1 MITEQ
6 VNFNHIIHLKPN
18 NKYKVFHQDTITY
31 QLTDGKIDD
40 TNINIIKTN
49 RNNIQISGILN
60 LNDKTKYGYHNNKPY
75 IMFIP
80 FNSNFPNFLVPYNKY
95 SKYSKIISIKFIE
108 WNDKHKYPIGEIVN
122 VYGDIDPVN
131 LLSCK
136 ELYSNSLLYYC
147 GYYDIKRSNFNKKI
161 SVEQLNELNNLYQN
175 QLLISPFHTKPSYDF
190 KIICNIDPIN
200 CLDIDDMISYSDGIV
215 GIHITDVVYV
225 LKFISESKIVDFSLE
240 QLYKTYFQKELFTT
254 VYPDK
259 SKPYNILSDDII
271 SSFLSLNPMTE
282 RFVWSL
288 YIHFDN
294 NQINK
299 IELKP
304 EIMKNLKSYTYDD
317 NIDNQYIKDVIS
329 FCQKYGSKTYPSLY
343 SSYENHETNL
353 HYVVSLLMIIMN
365 SYVGNYLIDDHLA
378 IYRTGTYTLN
388 NQTNLHQMMNIN
400 NYLHFTSP
408 IRRFIDQYNH
418 IRLYNKM
425 FNHKIVDI
433 NMDINLV
440 TDINRSLYDMKVL
453 GNHYKILKL
462 IDKDVN
468 YYDGVLLEISY
479 TDNSILYLKWLINDD
494 IKIVD
499 TIFNPYL
506 DIDNVGNDDS
516 YTFYNRLKTD
526 EYIILK
532 KGDKYR
538 LNVRFN
544 LLKSIQ
550 MPKVIIDYFMDD

>member
-6 VNFNHIIHLKPN
+6 INFNVFSSFKPN
-18 NKYKVFHQDTITY
+18 NKHKIFHLDTISY
-31 QLTDGKIDD
+31 QLIDD
-40 TNINIIKTN
+40 QIDNINIIKTD
-49 RNNIQISGILN
+49 RNKIQICGILN
-60 LNDKTKYGYHNNKPY
+60 LNDKTKYGYHNSKPY

-80 FNSNFPNFLVPYNKY
+80 FNNNFPNFLVPYNKY
-95 SKYSKIISIKFIE
+95 CKNNKIISIKFIK
-108 WNDKHKYPIGEIVN
+108 WSDKYPIGEIIN
-122 VYGDIDPVN
+122 VYGDIDPVH

-136 ELYSNSLLYYC
+136 EIYSNSLLYYC
-147 GYYDIKRSNFNKKI
+147 GYYDIRRTNFNKKI
-161 SVEQLNELNNLYQN
+161 SVEQLDRLNNLYQN
-175 QLLISPFHTKPSYDF
+175 QLLSSPYHTKPSYDF
-190 KIICNIDPIN
+190 KMICNIDPIN
-200 CLDIDDMISYSDGIV
+200 CLDIDDIISCTDGII

-225 LKFISESKIVDFSLE
+225 LKFISDSKIVDFSLE
-240 QLYKTYFQKELFTT
+240 QLYDTYFKKEIFTT

-271 SSFLSLNPMTE
+271 NSFLSLNPMTE

-288 YIHFDN
+288 YIHYDN
-294 NQINK
+294 DQINK

-304 EIMKNLKSYTYDD
+304 EIMKNFKSYTYDD
-317 NIDNQYIKDVIS
+317 NIDNQYIKNVIS
-329 FCQKYGSKTYPSLY
+329 FCLKYGSKTYPSLY

-353 HYVVSLLMIIMN
+353 HYVISLLMIIMN
-365 SYVGNYLIDDHLA
+365 SYVGNYLIDDQLA

-388 NQTNLHQMMNIN
+388 NNSNLHQMMNIN

-425 FNHKIVDI
+425 FNYKIVDI

-440 TDINRSLYDMKVL
+440 MDINRSLYDMKVL
-453 GNHYKILKL
+453 GNNYKRLKL
-462 IDKDVN
+462 INHDVN
-468 YYDGVLLEISY
+468 YYDGMLLEIKY
-479 TDNSILYLKWLINDD
+479 TKETSILYLKWLINDD

-506 DIDNVGNDDS
+506 DIEDDS
-516 YTFYNRLKTD
+516 YIFYNRLKTD

-532 KGDKYR
+532 KGGKYR

-550 MPKVIIDYFMDD
+550 IPKVIIDYFMND

>member
-6 VNFNHIIHLKPN
+6 INFNVFSSFKPN
-18 NKYKVFHQDTITY
+18 NKHKIFHLDTISY
-31 QLTDGKIDD
+31 QLIDD
-40 TNINIIKTN
+40 QIDNINIIKTD
-49 RNNIQISGILN
+49 RNKIQICGILN
-60 LNDKTKYGYHNNKPY
+60 LNDKTKYGYHNSKPY

-80 FNSNFPNFLVPYNKY
+80 FNNNFPNFLVPYNKY
-95 SKYSKIISIKFIE
+95 CKNNKIISIKFIK
-108 WNDKHKYPIGEIVN
+108 WSDKYPIGEIIN
-122 VYGDIDPVN
+122 VYGDIDPVH

-136 ELYSNSLLYYC
+136 EIYSNSLLYYC
-147 GYYDIKRSNFNKKI
+147 GYYDIRRTNFNKKI
-161 SVEQLNELNNLYQN
+161 SVEQLDRLNNLYQN
-175 QLLISPFHTKPSYDF
+175 QLLSSPYHTKPSYDF
-190 KIICNIDPIN
+190 KMICNIDPIN
-200 CLDIDDMISYSDGIV
+200 CLDIDDMISCTDGII

-225 LKFISESKIVDFSLE
+225 LKFISDSKIVDFSLE
-240 QLYKTYFQKELFTT
+240 QLYDTYFKKEIFTT

-271 SSFLSLNPMTE
+271 NNFLSLNPMTE

-288 YIHFDN
+288 YIHYDN
-294 NQINK
+294 DQINK

-304 EIMKNLKSYTYDD
+304 EIMKNFKSYTYDD
-317 NIDNQYIKDVIS
+317 NIDNQYIKNVIS
-329 FCQKYGSKTYPSLY
+329 FCLKYGSKTYPSLY

-353 HYVVSLLMIIMN
+353 HYVISLLMIIMN
-365 SYVGNYLIDDHLA
+365 SYVGNYLIDDNLA

-388 NQTNLHQMMNIN
+388 NNSNLHQMMNIN

-425 FNHKIVDI
+425 FNYKIVDI

-440 TDINRSLYDMKVL
+440 MDINRSLYDMKVL
-453 GNHYKILKL
+453 GNNYKRLKL
-462 IDKDVN
+462 INQDVN
-468 YYDGVLLEISY
+468 YYDGMLLEIKY
-479 TDNSILYLKWLINDD
+479 TKESSILYLKWLINDD

-506 DIDNVGNDDS
+506 DIEDDS
-516 YTFYNRLKTD
+516 YIFYNRLKTD

-532 KGDKYR
+532 KGGKYR

-550 MPKVIIDYFMDD
+550 IPKVIIDYFMND

>member
-6 VNFNHIIHLKPN
+6 INFNVFSSFKAN
-18 NKYKVFHQDTITY
+18 NKYKIFHLDTISY
-31 QLTDGKIDD
+31 QLIDD
-40 TNINIIKTN
+40 QIDNINIIKTD
-49 RNNIQISGILN
+49 RNKIQICGILN
-60 LNDKTKYGYHNNKPY
+60 LNDKTKYGYHNSKPY

-80 FNSNFPNFLVPYNKY
+80 FNNNFPNFLVPYNKY
-95 SKYSKIISIKFIE
+95 CKNNKIISIKFIK
-108 WNDKHKYPIGEIVN
+108 WSDKYPIGEIIN
-122 VYGDIDPVN
+122 VYGDIDPVH

-136 ELYSNSLLYYC
+136 EIYSNSLLYYC
-147 GYYDIKRSNFNKKI
+147 GYYDIRRTNFNKKI
-161 SVEQLNELNNLYQN
+161 SVEQLNKLNDLYQN
-175 QLLISPFHTKPSYDF
+175 QLLSTPYHTKPSYDF
-190 KIICNIDPIN
+190 KMICNIDPIN
-200 CLDIDDMISYSDGIV
+200 CLDIDDMISCTDGII

-225 LKFISESKIVDFSLE
+225 LKFISDSKIVDFSLE
-240 QLYKTYFQKELFTT
+240 QLYDTYFKKEIFTT

-271 SSFLSLNPMTE
+271 NNFLSLNPMTE

-288 YIHFDN
+288 YIHYDN
-294 NQINK
+294 DQINK

-304 EIMKNLKSYTYDD
+304 EIMKNFKSYTYDD
-317 NIDNQYIKDVIS
+317 NIDNQYIKNVIS
-329 FCQKYGSKTYPSLY
+329 FCLKYGSKTYPSLY

-353 HYVVSLLMIIMN
+353 HYVISLLMIIMN
-365 SYVGNYLIDDHLA
+365 SYVGNYLIDDNLA

-388 NQTNLHQMMNIN
+388 NNSNLHQMMNIN

-425 FNHKIVDI
+425 FNYKIVDI

-440 TDINRSLYDMKVL
+440 MDINRSLYDMKVL
-453 GNHYKILKL
+453 GNNYKRLKL
-462 IDKDVN
+462 INHDVN
-468 YYDGVLLEISY
+468 YYDGMLLEIKY
-479 TDNSILYLKWLINDD
+479 TKETSILYLKWLINDD

-506 DIDNVGNDDS
+506 DIENDS
-516 YTFYNRLKTD
+516 YIFYNRLKTD

-532 KGDKYR
+532 KGGKYR

-550 MPKVIIDYFMDD
+550 IPKVIIDYFMND

>member
-6 VNFNHIIHLKPN
+6 INFNVFSSFKPN
-18 NKYKVFHQDTITY
+18 NKHKIFHLDTISY
-31 QLTDGKIDD
+31 QLIDD
-40 TNINIIKTN
+40 QIDNINIIKTD
-49 RNNIQISGILN
+49 RNKIQICGILN
-60 LNDKTKYGYHNNKPY
+60 LNDKTKYGYHNSKPY

-80 FNSNFPNFLVPYNKY
+80 FNNNFPNFLVPYNKY
-95 SKYSKIISIKFIE
+95 CKNNKIISIKFIK
-108 WNDKHKYPIGEIVN
+108 WSDKYPIGEIIN
-122 VYGDIDPVN
+122 VYGDIDPVH

-136 ELYSNSLLYYC
+136 EIYSNSLLYYC
-147 GYYDIKRSNFNKKI
+147 GYYDIRRTNFNKKI
-161 SVEQLNELNNLYQN
+161 SVEQLNKLNDLYQN
-175 QLLISPFHTKPSYDF
+175 QLLSTPYHTKPSYDF
-190 KIICNIDPIN
+190 KMICNIDPIN
-200 CLDIDDMISYSDGIV
+200 CLDIDDMISCTDGII

-225 LKFISESKIVDFSLE
+225 LKFISDSKIVDFSLE
-240 QLYKTYFQKELFTT
+240 QLYDTYFKKEIFTT

-271 SSFLSLNPMTE
+271 NNFLSLNPMTE

-288 YIHFDN
+288 YIHYDN
-294 NQINK
+294 DQINK

-304 EIMKNLKSYTYDD
+304 EIMKNFKSYTYDD
-317 NIDNQYIKDVIS
+317 NIDNQYIKNVIS
-329 FCQKYGSKTYPSLY
+329 FCLKYGSKTYPSLY

-353 HYVVSLLMIIMN
+353 HYVISLLMIIMN
-365 SYVGNYLIDDHLA
+365 SYVGNYLIDDNLA

-388 NQTNLHQMMNIN
+388 NNSNLHQMMNIN

-425 FNHKIVDI
+425 FNYKIVDI

-440 TDINRSLYDMKVL
+440 MNINRSLYDMKVL
-453 GNHYKILKL
+453 GNNYKRLKL
-462 IDKDVN
+462 INQDVN
-468 YYDGVLLEISY
+468 YYDGMLLEIKY
-479 TDNSILYLKWLINDD
+479 TKESSILYLKWLINDD

-506 DIDNVGNDDS
+506 DIENDS
-516 YTFYNRLKTD
+516 YIFYNRLKTD

-532 KGDKYR
+532 KGGKYK

-550 MPKVIIDYFMDD
+550 IPKVIIDYFMND

>member
-6 VNFNHIIHLKPN
+6 VNFNVFSSFKPN
-18 NKYKVFHQDTITY
+18 NKHKIFHLDTISY
-31 QLTDGKIDD
+31 QLIDD
-40 TNINIIKTN
+40 QIDNINIIKTD
-49 RNNIQISGILN
+49 RNKIQISGILN
-60 LNDKTKYGYHNNKPY
+60 LNDKTKYGYHNSKPY

-80 FNSNFPNFLVPYNKY
+80 FNNNFPNFLVPYNKY
-95 SKYSKIISIKFIE
+95 CKNNKIISIKFIK
-108 WNDKHKYPIGEIVN
+108 WSDKYPIGEIIN
-122 VYGDIDPVN
+122 VYGDIDPLH
-131 LLSCK
+131 LLSSK
-136 ELYSNSLLYYC
+136 DIYSNSLLYYC
-147 GYYDIKRSNFNKKI
+147 GYYDIRRSNFNKKI
-161 SVEQLNELNNLYQN
+161 SVEQLNKLNDLYQN
-175 QLLISPFHTKPSYDF
+175 QLLSTPYHTKPSYEF
-190 KIICNIDPIN
+190 KMICNIDPIN
-200 CLDIDDMISYSDGIV
+200 CLDIDDMISYSDGII

-225 LKFISESKIVDFSLE
+225 LKFISDSKIVDFSLE
-240 QLYKTYFQKELFTT
+240 ELYDTYFKKELFTT

-271 SSFLSLNPMTE
+271 NSFLSLNPMTE

-294 NQINK
+294 DQINR

-317 NIDNQYIKDVIS
+317 NINNQHIKNIIS

-343 SSYENHETNL
+343 SSYDNNETNL
-353 HYVVSLLMIIMN
+353 HYVISLLMIIMN
-365 SYVGNYLIDDHLA
+365 NYVGNYLIDDNLA

-388 NQTNLHQMMNIN
+388 NKNNLHQMMNIN

-425 FNHKIVDI
+425 FNYKIVDI
-433 NMDINLV
+433 NMDITLV
-440 TDINRSLYDMKVL
+440 NDINRSLYDMKIL
-453 GNHYKILKL
+453 GNHYKTLKL
-462 IDKDVN
+462 INQDIN
-468 YYDGVLLEISY
+468 YYDGVLLDIKY
-479 TDNSILYLKWLINDD
+479 TKETNILYLKWLINDE

-506 DIDNVGNDDS
+506 DNEDDS
-516 YTFYNRLKTD
+516 YIFYNRLKTD

-532 KGDKYR
+532 KGGKYR
-538 LNVRFN
+538 LNIRFN

-550 MPKVIIDYFMDD
+550 MPKVIIDYFMND

>member
-6 VNFNHIIHLKPN
+6 INFNVFSSFKPN
-18 NKYKVFHQDTITY
+18 NKHKIFHLDTISY
-31 QLTDGKIDD
+31 QLIDD
-40 TNINIIKTN
+40 QIDNINIIKTD
-49 RNNIQISGILN
+49 RNKIQICGILN
-60 LNDKTKYGYHNNKPY
+60 LNDKTKYGYHNSKPY

-80 FNSNFPNFLVPYNKY
+80 FNNNFPNFLVPYNKY
-95 SKYSKIISIKFIE
+95 CKNNKIISIKFIK
-108 WNDKHKYPIGEIVN
+108 WSDKYPIGEIIN
-122 VYGDIDPVN
+122 VYGDIDPVH

-136 ELYSNSLLYYC
+136 EIYSNSLLYYC
-147 GYYDIKRSNFNKKI
+147 GYYDIRRTNFNKKI
-161 SVEQLNELNNLYQN
+161 SVEQLDRLNNLYQN
-175 QLLISPFHTKPSYDF
+175 QLLSTPYHTKPSYDF
-190 KIICNIDPIN
+190 KMICNIDPIN
-200 CLDIDDMISYSDGIV
+200 CLDIDDMISCTDGII

-225 LKFISESKIVDFSLE
+225 LKFISDSKIVDFSLE
-240 QLYKTYFQKELFTT
+240 QLYDTYFKKEIFTT

-271 SSFLSLNPMTE
+271 NNFLSLNPMTE

-288 YIHFDN
+288 YIHYDN
-294 NQINK
+294 DQINK

-304 EIMKNLKSYTYDD
+304 EIMKNFKSYTYDD
-317 NIDNQYIKDVIS
+317 NIDNQYIKNVIS
-329 FCQKYGSKTYPSLY
+329 FCLKYGSKTYPSLY

-353 HYVVSLLMIIMN
+353 HYVISLLMIIMN
-365 SYVGNYLIDDHLA
+365 SYVGNYLIDDNLA

-388 NQTNLHQMMNIN
+388 NNSNLHQMMNIN

-425 FNHKIVDI
+425 FNYKIVDI

-440 TDINRSLYDMKVL
+440 MNINRSLYDMKVL
-453 GNHYKILKL
+453 GNNYKRLKL
-462 IDKDVN
+462 INQDVN
-468 YYDGVLLEISY
+468 YYDGMLLEIKY
-479 TDNSILYLKWLINDD
+479 TKESSILYLKWLINDD

-506 DIDNVGNDDS
+506 DIEDDS
-516 YTFYNRLKTD
+516 YIFYNRLKTD

-532 KGDKYR
+532 KGGKYR

-550 MPKVIIDYFMDD
+550 IPKVIIDYFMND

>member
-6 VNFNHIIHLKPN
+6 INFNVFSSFKPN
-18 NKYKVFHQDTITY
+18 NKHKIFHLDTISY
-31 QLTDGKIDD
+31 QLIDD
-40 TNINIIKTN
+40 QIDNINIIKTD
-49 RNNIQISGILN
+49 RNKIQICGILN
-60 LNDKTKYGYHNNKPY
+60 LNDKTKYGYHNSKPY

-80 FNSNFPNFLVPYNKY
+80 FNNNFPNFLVPYNKY
-95 SKYSKIISIKFIE
+95 CKNNKIISIKFIK
-108 WNDKHKYPIGEIVN
+108 WSDKYPIGEIIN
-122 VYGDIDPVN
+122 VYGDIDPVH

-136 ELYSNSLLYYC
+136 EIYSNSLLYYC
-147 GYYDIKRSNFNKKI
+147 GYYDIRRTNFNKKI
-161 SVEQLNELNNLYQN
+161 SVEQLNKLNDLYQN
-175 QLLISPFHTKPSYDF
+175 QLLSTPYHTKPSYDF
-190 KIICNIDPIN
+190 KMICNIDPIN
-200 CLDIDDMISYSDGIV
+200 CLDIDDMISCTDGII

-225 LKFISESKIVDFSLE
+225 LKFISDSKIVDFSLE
-240 QLYKTYFQKELFTT
+240 QLYDTYFKKEIFTT

-271 SSFLSLNPMTE
+271 NNFLSLNPMTE

-288 YIHFDN
+288 YIHYDN
-294 NQINK
+294 DQINK

-304 EIMKNLKSYTYDD
+304 EIMKNFKSYTYDD
-317 NIDNQYIKDVIS
+317 NIDNQYIKNVIS
-329 FCQKYGSKTYPSLY
+329 FCLKYGSKTYPSLY

-353 HYVVSLLMIIMN
+353 HYVISLLMIIMN
-365 SYVGNYLIDDHLA
+365 SYVGNYLIDDNLA

-388 NQTNLHQMMNIN
+388 NNSNLHQMMNIN

-425 FNHKIVDI
+425 FNYKIVDI

-440 TDINRSLYDMKVL
+440 MNINRSLYDMKVL
-453 GNHYKILKL
+453 GNHYKTLKL
-462 IDKDVN
+462 INQDVN
-468 YYDGVLLEISY
+468 YYDGVLLDIKY
-479 TDNSILYLKWLINDD
+479 TKETNILYLKWLINDE

-499 TIFNPYL
+499 TIFNSYL
-506 DIDNVGNDDS
+506 DIEDDS
-516 YTFYNRLKTD
+516 YIFYNRLKTD

-532 KGDKYR
+532 KGGKYK

-550 MPKVIIDYFMDD
+550 IPKVIIDYFMND

>member
-6 VNFNHIIHLKPN
+6 INFNVFSSFKAN
-18 NKYKVFHQDTITY
+18 NKYKIFHLDTISY
-31 QLTDGKIDD
+31 QLIDD
-40 TNINIIKTN
+40 QIDNINIIKTD
-49 RNNIQISGILN
+49 RNKIQICGILN
-60 LNDKTKYGYHNNKPY
+60 LNDKTKYGYHNSKPY

-80 FNSNFPNFLVPYNKY
+80 FNNNFPNFLVPYNKY
-95 SKYSKIISIKFIE
+95 CKNNKIISIKFIK
-108 WNDKHKYPIGEIVN
+108 WSDKYPIGEIIN
-122 VYGDIDPVN
+122 VYGDIDPVH

-136 ELYSNSLLYYC
+136 EIYSNSLLYYC
-147 GYYDIKRSNFNKKI
+147 GYYDIRRTNFNKKI
-161 SVEQLNELNNLYQN
+161 SVEQLNKLNDLYQN
-175 QLLISPFHTKPSYDF
+175 QLLSTPYHTKPSYDF
-190 KIICNIDPIN
+190 KMICNIDPIN
-200 CLDIDDMISYSDGIV
+200 CLDIDDMISCTDGII

-225 LKFISESKIVDFSLE
+225 LKFISDSKIVDFSLE
-240 QLYKTYFQKELFTT
+240 QLYDTYFKKEIFTT

-271 SSFLSLNPMTE
+271 NNFLSLNPMTE

-288 YIHFDN
+288 YIHYDN
-294 NQINK
+294 DQINK

-304 EIMKNLKSYTYDD
+304 EIMKNFKSYTYDD
-317 NIDNQYIKDVIS
+317 NIDNQYIKNVIS
-329 FCQKYGSKTYPSLY
+329 FCLKYGSKTYPSLY

-353 HYVVSLLMIIMN
+353 HYVISLLMIIMN
-365 SYVGNYLIDDHLA
+365 SYVGNYLIDDNLA

-388 NQTNLHQMMNIN
+388 NNSNLHQMMNIN

-425 FNHKIVDI
+425 FNYKIVDI

-440 TDINRSLYDMKVL
+440 MDINRSLYDMKVL
-453 GNHYKILKL
+453 GNNYKRLKL
-462 IDKDVN
+462 INHDVN
-468 YYDGVLLEISY
+468 YYDGMLLEIKY
-479 TDNSILYLKWLINDD
+479 TKETSILYLKWLINDD

-506 DIDNVGNDDS
+506 DIEDDS
-516 YTFYNRLKTD
+516 YIFYNRLKTD

-532 KGDKYR
+532 KGGKYR

-550 MPKVIIDYFMDD
+550 IPKVIIDYFMND

>member
-6 VNFNHIIHLKPN
+6 INFNVFSSFKAN
-18 NKYKVFHQDTITY
+18 NKYKIFHLDTISY
-31 QLTDGKIDD
+31 QLIDD
-40 TNINIIKTN
+40 QIDNINIIKTD
-49 RNNIQISGILN
+49 RNKIQICGILN
-60 LNDKTKYGYHNNKPY
+60 LNDKTKYGYHNSKPY

-80 FNSNFPNFLVPYNKY
+80 FNNNFPNFLVPYNKY
-95 SKYSKIISIKFIE
+95 CKNNKIISIKFIK
-108 WNDKHKYPIGEIVN
+108 WSDKYPIGEIIN
-122 VYGDIDPVN
+122 VYGDIDPVH

-136 ELYSNSLLYYC
+136 EIYSNSLLYYC
-147 GYYDIKRSNFNKKI
+147 GYYDIRRTNFNKKI
-161 SVEQLNELNNLYQN
+161 SVEQLDRLNNLYQN
-175 QLLISPFHTKPSYDF
+175 QLLSTPYHTKPSYDF
-190 KIICNIDPIN
+190 KMICNIDPIN
-200 CLDIDDMISYSDGIV
+200 CLDIDDMISCTDGII

-225 LKFISESKIVDFSLE
+225 LKFISDSKIVDFSLE
-240 QLYKTYFQKELFTT
+240 QLYDTYFKKEIFTT
-254 VYPDK
+254 IYPDK

-271 SSFLSLNPMTE
+271 NNFLSLNPMTE

-288 YIHFDN
+288 YIHYDN
-294 NQINK
+294 DQINK

-304 EIMKNLKSYTYDD
+304 EIMKNFKSYTYDD
-317 NIDNQYIKDVIS
+317 NIDNQYIKNVIS
-329 FCQKYGSKTYPSLY
+329 FCLKYGSKTYPSLY

-353 HYVVSLLMIIMN
+353 HYVISLLMIIMN
-365 SYVGNYLIDDHLA
+365 SYVGNYLIDDQLA

-388 NQTNLHQMMNIN
+388 NNSNLHQMMNIN

-425 FNHKIVDI
+425 FNYKIVDI

-440 TDINRSLYDMKVL
+440 MDINRSLYDMKVL
-453 GNHYKILKL
+453 GNNYKRLKL
-462 IDKDVN
+462 INHDVN
-468 YYDGVLLEISY
+468 YYDGMLLEIKY
-479 TDNSILYLKWLINDD
+479 TKETSILYLKWLINDD

-506 DIDNVGNDDS
+506 DIEDDS
-516 YTFYNRLKTD
+516 YIFYNRLKTD

-532 KGDKYR
+532 KGGKYR

-550 MPKVIIDYFMDD
+550 IPKVIIDYFMND

>member
-6 VNFNHIIHLKPN
+6 VNFNVFSNFKPN
-18 NKYKVFHQDTITY
+18 NKYKIFHLDTISY
-31 QLTDGKIDD
+31 QLIDD
-40 TNINIIKTN
+40 QIDSINIIKTD
-49 RNNIQISGILN
+49 RNKIQISGILN
-60 LNDKTKYGYHNNKPY
+60 LNDKTKYGYHNSKPY

-80 FNSNFPNFLVPYNKY
+80 FNNNFPNFLVPYNKY
-95 SKYSKIISIKFIE
+95 CKYNKIISIKFIK
-108 WNDKHKYPIGEIVN
+108 WSDKYPIGEIIN
-122 VYGDIDPVN
+122 VYGDIDPVK
-131 LLSCK
+131 LLLCK
-136 ELYSNSLLYYC
+136 EFYSNSLLYYC
-147 GYYDIKRSNFNKKI
+147 GYYDIRRSNFNKKI
-161 SVEQLNELNNLYQN
+161 SVEQFDKLNNLYQN
-175 QLLISPFHTKPSYDF
+175 QLLSTPYHTKPSYDF
-190 KIICNIDPIN
+190 KMICNIDPIN
-200 CLDIDDMISYSDGIV
+200 CLDIDDVISYSDGIV

-225 LKFISESKIVDFSLE
+225 LKFISNSKIVDFSLDE
-240 QLYKTYFQKELFTT
+240 LYKIYFQKEIFTT

-271 SSFLSLNPMTE
+271 SNFLSLNPMTE

-288 YIHFDN
+288 YIHYDN
-294 NQINK
+294 DQINR

-317 NIDNQYIKDVIS
+317 NIDNQYIKNIIF

-343 SSYENHETNL
+343 SSYDNHETNL
-353 HYVVSLLMIIMN
+353 HYVITLLMIIMN
-365 SYVGNYLIDDHLA
+365 SYIGNYLIDDHLA

-388 NQTNLHQMMNIN
+388 IQNNLHKMMNIS

-425 FNHKIVDI
+425 FNYSIVKFE
-433 NMDINLV
+433 
-440 TDINRSLYDMKVL
+440 TDMNQDLIFNINRSLYDMKVL

-462 IDKDVN
+462 IDQDIN
-468 YYDGVLLEISY
+468 IYDGVLLEIKY
-479 TDNSILYLKWLINDD
+479 RDNILYLKWLINDE

-506 DIDNVGNDDS
+506 DIDDCSEKES
-516 YTFYNRLKTD
+516 YTFYNRIKED

-532 KGDKYR
+532 KGGKYR
-538 LNVRFN
+538 LNIRFN

-550 MPKVIIDYFMDD
+550 MPNVVIDYFMD

>member
-6 VNFNHIIHLKPN
+6 INFNVFSSFKPN
-18 NKYKVFHQDTITY
+18 NKHKIFHLDTISY
-31 QLTDGKIDD
+31 QLIDD
-40 TNINIIKTN
+40 QIDNINIIKTD
-49 RNNIQISGILN
+49 RNKIQICGILN
-60 LNDKTKYGYHNNKPY
+60 LNDKTKYGYHNSKPY

-80 FNSNFPNFLVPYNKY
+80 FNNNFPNFLVPYNKY
-95 SKYSKIISIKFIE
+95 CKNNKIISIKFIK
-108 WNDKHKYPIGEIVN
+108 WSDKYPIGEIIN
-122 VYGDIDPVN
+122 VYGDIDPVH

-136 ELYSNSLLYYC
+136 EIYSNSLLYYC
-147 GYYDIKRSNFNKKI
+147 GYYDIRRTNFNKKI
-161 SVEQLNELNNLYQN
+161 SVEQLDRLNNLYQN
-175 QLLISPFHTKPSYDF
+175 QLLSSPYHTKPSYDF
-190 KIICNIDPIN
+190 KMICNIDPIN
-200 CLDIDDMISYSDGIV
+200 CLDIDDIISCTDGII

-225 LKFISESKIVDFSLE
+225 LKFISDSKIVDFSLE
-240 QLYKTYFQKELFTT
+240 QLYDTYFKKEIFTT

-271 SSFLSLNPMTE
+271 NSFLSLNPMTE

-288 YIHFDN
+288 YIHYDN
-294 NQINK
+294 DQINK

-304 EIMKNLKSYTYDD
+304 EIMKNFKSYTYDD
-317 NIDNQYIKDVIS
+317 NIDNQYIKNVIS
-329 FCQKYGSKTYPSLY
+329 FCLKYGSKTYPSLY

-353 HYVVSLLMIIMN
+353 HYVISLLMIIMN
-365 SYVGNYLIDDHLA
+365 SYVGNYLIDDQLA
-378 IYRTGTYTLN
+378 IYRTGTYILN
-388 NQTNLHQMMNIN
+388 NNSNLHQMMNIN

-425 FNHKIVDI
+425 FNYKIVDI

-440 TDINRSLYDMKVL
+440 MDINRSLYDMKVL
-453 GNHYKILKL
+453 GNNYKRLKL
-462 IDKDVN
+462 INQDVN
-468 YYDGVLLEISY
+468 YYDGMLLEIIY
-479 TDNSILYLKWLINDD
+479 TKESSILYLKWLINDD

-506 DIDNVGNDDS
+506 DIENDS
-516 YTFYNRLKTD
+516 YIFYNRLKTD

-532 KGDKYR
+532 KGGKYR

-550 MPKVIIDYFMDD
+550 IPKVIIDYFMND